1 MDERRSVG
9 DTPLDRRRVQQLG
22 AAAAA
27 TPVVVGGLAERARGT
42 SPAITVSTP
51 PDPME
56 VTR

>member
-9 DTPLDRRRVQQLG
+9 ETPLDRRRLLQVE

-27 TPVVVGGLAERARGT
+27 TPVVVGAPAERDRGT
-42 SPAITVSTP
+42 SPAITVSGQ
-51 PDPME
+51 PDPVE